1 MVGIEALLASWML
14 CISTDNAAS
23 SSSGD
28 TEVRSFGVV
37 SDSISEY
44 NSQLAFDV

>member
-14 CISTDNAAS
+14 CISVVNAAS
-23 SSSGD
+23 SSAGD
-28 TEVRSFGVV
+28 NEARSIGAV

-44 NSQLAFDV
+44 NSQLAFEV